1 MRIDSHQHFWKF
13 DPIRDAWID
22 ASMEKIARDFLP
34 EDLKPLLDQSKID
47 GCVAVQ
53 ADQSETETDFLL
65 GFAGRYDFVKGV
77 VGWVDLRSPQLS
89 ERLEHYCNNSFF
101 KGVRHI
107 VQAEKDGFML
117 QESFLKGIQ
126 QLKDFNLT
134 FDILIFPH
142 QLEEAVALVKK
153 NPEQAFV
160 LDHIA
165 KPYIKDKKIDQ
176 WAKHINQLAAHQ
188 NVYCKLS
195 GLLTEAD
202 WNHWQEEDFT
212 AYLTVIMEA
221 FGTDRMMYGSDWP
234 VCLLAG
240 SYPHVVRIV
249 ENFIS
254 SMSTNDQKKIMG
266 QNAHHFYN
274 L

>member
-34 EDLKPLLDQSKID
+34 EDLKPLIDQSKID

-53 ADQSETETDFLL
+53 ADQSETETGFLL
-65 GFAGRYDFVKGV
+65 DFAGRYDFVKGV

-188 NVYCKLS
+188 NVNCKLS

-212 AYLTVIMEA
+212 AYLTVIMKA
-221 FGTDRMMYGSDWP
+221 FGADRLMYGSDWP

-254 SMSTNDQKKIMG
+254 SLSTDDQKKIMG